1 MSYVV
6 LARRLRPSR
15 FDDLI
20 GQETAA
26 QTLRNAVLADRVAH
40 AFLFSGSR
48 GVGKTSAARIL
59 TRALNCLNPDNG
71 DPCNSCENCVEINQ
85 NASPDV
91 YEIDAASN
99 RGIDNIR
106 ELRENVNYVPARCR
120 YKVYIIDEAHMLTL
134 ESFNALLKTL
144 EEPPSYV
151 KFIFATT
158 EPHKI
163 PQTIISRC
171 QRYDFLR
178 IPIKT
183 MADFLETVVRNEK
196 LELSRKAIEMIA
208 RNSVG
213 GMRDALT
220 AIDQILSFSGT
231 SASDQKVAQ
240 ILGILDS
247 ESRFAFTEALLK
259 KNEGEA
265 LRYFQQL
272 QEHGH
277 DAHDILADLLQTIK
291 TTALV
296 RTLGTSPALFQDISA
311 DDLEVFAAIAKAVS
325 ADELQQI
332 FHILLELEEQM
343 KRSAHTKI
351 CFEMAILQIASIE
364 PLVGLPEIISGIQ
377 SIRSGETPAAKT
389 PETAT
394 FVKAAPE
401 ESTLPARDNSV
412 EKHQHSL
419 ADDSGVTKQLADA
432 SVIKN
437 ILQSGTKETHKV
449 ADNPTTAVNSEL
461 ETPVTLVKE
470 QEQSSFTQQNEVN
483 SSVAET
489 SVYPEKTI
497 PNENVSQQGF
507 TQMPET
513 QQIQESPETA
523 EIQETSTQTQEIKQV
538 QETAETWETS
548 TQTQGTQE
556 TQQVQ
561 ETTETPEIQQISTIT
576 PETQQVKETAETWG
590 TSTQTQGT
598 QEIQQIQ
605 ESPETP
611 EIQQIYP
618 QTPETQ
624 QIQETSET
632 WGTSTHTPETQ
643 QIQQAPETAENQ
655 QISPQTEEA
664 EVKTV
669 ENERA
674 DVQHDNSQ
682 SPEKPAQE
690 WTEFAAEVQ
699 KRSSKLASFVRNAVP
714 QSLSGTQLKLAFK
727 SGNYPS
733 MFTEQNRSLLEE
745 IATDCCGHAVH
756 VSCEIIPTVTSMRTI
771 VEHEQILLEQAKEIK
786 RENAREFPKVKD
798 ILSVFTN
805 SKISAIEFSDA

>member
-389 PETAT
+389 PENAT
-394 FVKAAPE
+394 FVKTTPE
-401 ESTLPARDNSV
+401 ESVHPVKDNSV
-412 EKHQHSL
+412 EKHQ
-419 ADDSGVTKQLADA
+419 
-432 SVIKN
+432 
-437 ILQSGTKETHKV
+437 
-449 ADNPTTAVNSEL
+449 
-461 ETPVTLVKE
+461 
-470 QEQSSFTQQNEVN
+470 
-483 SSVAET
+483 
-489 SVYPEKTI
+489 
-497 PNENVSQQGF
+497 
-507 TQMPET
+507 
-513 QQIQESPETA
+513 
-523 EIQETSTQTQEIKQV
+523 
-538 QETAETWETS
+538 
-548 TQTQGTQE
+548 
-556 TQQVQ
+556 
-561 ETTETPEIQQISTIT
+561 
-576 PETQQVKETAETWG
+576 
-590 TSTQTQGT
+590 
-598 QEIQQIQ
+598 
-605 ESPETP
+605 
-611 EIQQIYP
+611 
-618 QTPETQ
+618 
-624 QIQETSET
+624 
-632 WGTSTHTPETQ
+632 
-643 QIQQAPETAENQ
+643 
-655 QISPQTEEA
+655 
-664 EVKTV
+664 
-669 ENERA
+669 
-674 DVQHDNSQ
+674 
-682 SPEKPAQE
+682 
-690 WTEFAAEVQ
+690 
-699 KRSSKLASFVRNAVP
+699 
-714 QSLSGTQLKLAFK
+714 
-727 SGNYPS
+727 
-733 MFTEQNRSLLEE
+733 
-745 IATDCCGHAVH
+745 
-756 VSCEIIPTVTSMRTI
+756 
-771 VEHEQILLEQAKEIK
+771 
-786 RENAREFPKVKD
+786 
-798 ILSVFTN
+798 
-805 SKISAIEFSDA
+805 

>member
-26 QTLRNAVLADRVAH
+26 QTLRNAVLSDRVAH
-40 AFLFSGSR
+40 AFLFTGSR

-71 DPCNSCENCVEINQ
+71 DPCNSCENCVEISQ

-158 EPHKI
+158 DPHKI

-178 IPIKT
+178 IPLQT
-183 MADFLETVVRNEK
+183 MADFLEKVVRNEK

-231 SASDQKVAQ
+231 SATDQKVAQ

-296 RTLGTSPALFQDISA
+296 RSLGTSPALFQEISV

-332 FHILLELEEQM
+332 FRILLDLEEQM

-377 SIRSGETPAAKT
+377 NIRSGEAPVVT
-389 PETAT
+389 TAENAIS
-394 FVKAAPE
+394 VKAATE
-401 ESTLPARDNSV
+401 EPVPPVPDNSV
-412 EKHQHSL
+412 EKHQHSP
-419 ADDSGVTKQLADA
+419 AVDSAVKKPHADA
-432 SVIKN
+432 SAIKN
-437 ILQSGTKETHKV
+437 ILQSGNKETHKV
-449 ADNPTTAVNSEL
+449 AENPADVLNPKPETAV
-461 ETPVTLVKE
+461 TQVKE
-470 QEQSSFTQQNEVN
+470 QEQSSYAQQNDDN
-483 SSVAET
+483 SAVAET
-489 SVYPEKTI
+489 SVSPERSQ
-497 PNENVSQQGF
+497 ENASLSQQGL
-507 TQMPET
+507 TQTPEIPQTYPQTQQAAET
-513 QQIQESPETA
+513 QQIQ
-523 EIQETSTQTQEIKQV
+523 QTPV
-538 QETAETWETS
+538 
-548 TQTQGTQE
+548 
-556 TQQVQ
+556 
-561 ETTETPEIQQISTIT
+561 TPEI
-576 PETQQVKETAETWG
+576 P
-590 TSTQTQGT
+590 QT
-598 QEIQQIQ
+598 
-605 ESPETP
+605 
-611 EIQQIYP
+611 YP
-618 QTPETQ
+618 QTQ
-624 QIQETSET
+624 QA
-632 WGTSTHTPETQ
+632 PETQ
-643 QIQQAPETAENQ
+643 QIQQTPVTPEIPQTYPQSQQAPETQ
-655 QISPQTEEA
+655 QIQQTPVTPETQQIEQATETPEIPQTSTQTQEA
-664 EVKTV
+664 ELRNIEKEQAVV
-669 ENERA
+669 PENKA
-674 DVQHDNSQ
+674 Q
-682 SPEKPAQE
+682 SPEQPTQE
-690 WTEFAAEVQ
+690 WTDFAAEVQ

-714 QSLSGTQLKLAFK
+714 QSLSGTQFKLTFK

-745 IATDCCGHAVH
+745 IATDWCGHAVH
-756 VSCEIIPTVTSMRTI
+756 VSCEISPTVTSMRTI
-771 VEHEQILLEQAKEIK
+771 VEHDQILLEQARELK
-786 RENAREFPKVKD
+786 RKNAKEFPQVKD

-805 SKISAIEFSDA
+805 SKISAVEFTDA

>member
-26 QTLRNAVLADRVAH
+26 QTLRNAVLSDRVAH
-40 AFLFSGSR
+40 AFLFTGSR

-71 DPCNSCENCVEINQ
+71 DPCNSCENCVEISQ

-158 EPHKI
+158 DPHKI

-178 IPIKT
+178 IPLQT
-183 MADFLETVVRNEK
+183 MADFLEKVIRNEK

-231 SASDQKVAQ
+231 SATDQKVAQ

-259 KNEGEA
+259 KNQGEA

-296 RTLGTSPALFQDISA
+296 RSLGTSPALFQEISV

-332 FHILLELEEQM
+332 FRILLDLEEQM

-377 SIRSGETPAAKT
+377 NIRSGEAPVVT
-389 PETAT
+389 TAENAIS
-394 FVKAAPE
+394 VKAATE
-401 ESTLPARDNSV
+401 EPVPPVPDNSV
-412 EKHQHSL
+412 EKHQHSP
-419 ADDSGVTKQLADA
+419 AVDSAVKKPHADA
-432 SVIKN
+432 SAIKN
-437 ILQSGTKETHKV
+437 ILQSGNKETHKV
-449 ADNPTTAVNSEL
+449 AENPADVLNPKPETAV
-461 ETPVTLVKE
+461 TQVKE
-470 QEQSSFTQQNEVN
+470 QEQSSYAQQNDDN
-483 SSVAET
+483 SAVAET
-489 SVYPEKTI
+489 SVSPERSQ
-497 PNENVSQQGF
+497 ENASLSQQGL
-507 TQMPET
+507 TQTPEIPQTYPQTQQAAETQQIQQTPVTPETQQTQQTYPQTQQAAETQQIEQTPVTPEIPQTYPQTQQAPET
-513 QQIQESPETA
+513 QQIEQAPETP
-523 EIQETSTQTQEIKQV
+523 EIPQTYPQTQQAPETQQIEQTPVTPETQQIEQATETPEIPQTSTQTQE
-538 QETAETWETS
+538 AELRNIEKE
-548 TQTQGTQE
+548 QA
-556 TQQVQ
+556 VV
-561 ETTETPEIQQISTIT
+561 PEN
-576 PETQQVKETAETWG
+576 KA
-590 TSTQTQGT
+590 
-598 QEIQQIQ
+598 
-605 ESPETP
+605 
-611 EIQQIYP
+611 
-618 QTPETQ
+618 
-624 QIQETSET
+624 
-632 WGTSTHTPETQ
+632 
-643 QIQQAPETAENQ
+643 
-655 QISPQTEEA
+655 
-664 EVKTV
+664 
-669 ENERA
+669 
-674 DVQHDNSQ
+674 Q
-682 SPEKPAQE
+682 SPEQPTQE
-690 WTEFAAEVQ
+690 WTDFAAEVQ

-714 QSLSGTQLKLAFK
+714 QSLSGTQFKLTFK

-745 IATDCCGHAVH
+745 IATDWCGHAVH
-756 VSCEIIPTVTSMRTI
+756 VSCEISPTVTSMRTI
-771 VEHEQILLEQAKEIK
+771 VEHDQILLEQARELK
-786 RENAREFPKVKD
+786 RKNAKEFPQVKD

>member
-15 FDDLI
+15 FEDLI

-59 TRALNCLNPDNG
+59 TRALNCLNPNNG
-71 DPCNSCENCVEINQ
+71 DPCNSCENCGEINQ

-158 EPHKI
+158 DPHKI

-183 MADFLETVVRNEK
+183 MADFLEKVVRNEN
-196 LELSRKAIEMIA
+196 LELSRRAIEMIA

-231 SASDQKVAQ
+231 VASDQKVAQ

-247 ESRFAFTEALLK
+247 ESRFAFTEALLR
-259 KNEGEA
+259 KNEGKA
-265 LRYFQQL
+265 LRYFQEL
-272 QEHGH
+272 HEHGH
-277 DAHDILADLLQTIK
+277 DAQDILADLLQTIK

-296 RTLGTSPALFQDISA
+296 RSLGTSPALFQDISA
-311 DDLEVFAAIAKAVS
+311 DDLEVFAALAKAVS

-332 FHILLELEEQM
+332 FRILLDLEEQM

-364 PLVGLPEIISGIQ
+364 SLVGLPEIISGIQ
-377 SIRSGETPAAKT
+377 NIRSGEP
-389 PETAT
+389 PVETT
-394 FVKAAPE
+394 TENSTSVKVAPE
-401 ESTLPARDNSV
+401 ESAQLVTDNLV
-412 EKHQHSL
+412 EKHQHSRP
-419 ADDSGVTKQLADA
+419 ADSEVKKPLADA

-437 ILQSGTKETHKV
+437 ILQSGNKETHKV
-449 ADNPTTAVNSEL
+449 ADNPDYAVNSEP
-461 ETPVTLVKE
+461 ETAVTQVKE
-470 QEQSSFTQQNEVN
+470 QEQSSYSQQNENN

-489 SVYPEKTI
+489 SVSPERSI
-497 PNENVSQQGF
+497 QDASVSQQGF
-507 TQMPET
+507 KQTQEAYTQTPNTLEVHQIQQAPET
-513 QQIQESPETA
+513 QQIKA
-523 EIQETSTQTQEIKQV
+523 I
-538 QETAETWETS
+538 
-548 TQTQGTQE
+548 
-556 TQQVQ
+556 
-561 ETTETPEIQQISTIT
+561 TETPEIQKTN
-576 PETQQVKETAETWG
+576 TQ
-590 TSTQTQGT
+590 
-598 QEIQQIQ
+598 
-605 ESPETP
+605 
-611 EIQQIYP
+611 
-618 QTPETQ
+618 
-624 QIQETSET
+624 
-632 WGTSTHTPETQ
+632 TQ
-643 QIQQAPETAENQ
+643 QIQQAPGTAGIPKTSTQTQVAKVEIAEKEKALVPENK
-655 QISPQTEEA
+655 A
-664 EVKTV
+664 
-669 ENERA
+669 
-674 DVQHDNSQ
+674 Q
-682 SPEKPAQE
+682 SPEQPAQE
-690 WTEFAAEVQ
+690 WTDFAAEVQ

-733 MFTEQNRSLLEE
+733 MFTEQNRSFLEE
-745 IATDCCGHAVH
+745 IATGWCGHAVH
-756 VSCEIIPTVTSMRTI
+756 VSCEISPIVTSRRTI
-771 VEHEQILLEQAKEIK
+771 VEHDQILLEQARELK
-786 RENAREFPKVKD
+786 RKNAREFPQVKD

-805 SKISAIEFSDA
+805 SKISAIEL

>member
-26 QTLRNAVLADRVAH
+26 QTLRNAVLSDRVAH
-40 AFLFSGSR
+40 AFLFTGSR

-59 TRALNCLNPDNG
+59 TRALNCLNLDNG
-71 DPCNSCENCVEINQ
+71 DPCNSCENCVEISQ

-158 EPHKI
+158 DPHKI

-178 IPIKT
+178 IPLQT
-183 MADFLETVVRNEK
+183 MADFLEKVIRNEK

-231 SASDQKVAQ
+231 SATDQKVAQ

-259 KNEGEA
+259 KNQGEA

-296 RTLGTSPALFQDISA
+296 RSLGTSPALFQEISV

-332 FHILLELEEQM
+332 FRILLDLEEQM

-377 SIRSGETPAAKT
+377 NIRSGEAPVVT
-389 PETAT
+389 TAENAIS
-394 FVKAAPE
+394 VKAATE
-401 ESTLPARDNSV
+401 EPVPPVPDNSV
-412 EKHQHSL
+412 EKHQHSP
-419 ADDSGVTKQLADA
+419 AVDSAVKKPHADA
-432 SVIKN
+432 SAIKN
-437 ILQSGTKETHKV
+437 ILQSGNKETHKV
-449 ADNPTTAVNSEL
+449 AENPADVLNPKPETAV
-461 ETPVTLVKE
+461 TQVKE
-470 QEQSSFTQQNEVN
+470 QEQSSYAQQNDDN
-483 SSVAET
+483 SAVAET
-489 SVYPEKTI
+489 SVSPERSI
-497 PNENVSQQGF
+497 QDASVSQQGF
-507 TQMPET
+507 TQTQETQQPYPQTQQAPETQHIQQTPVTPVTPETHPQTQQAPESQQFQQTPVTPEIPQTYPQTQQAPET
-513 QQIQESPETA
+513 QQIEQTPVTPETQQIEQA
-523 EIQETSTQTQEIKQV
+523 TETPEIPQTSTQTQE
-538 QETAETWETS
+538 AELRNIEKE
-548 TQTQGTQE
+548 QA
-556 TQQVQ
+556 VV
-561 ETTETPEIQQISTIT
+561 PEN
-576 PETQQVKETAETWG
+576 KA
-590 TSTQTQGT
+590 
-598 QEIQQIQ
+598 
-605 ESPETP
+605 
-611 EIQQIYP
+611 
-618 QTPETQ
+618 
-624 QIQETSET
+624 
-632 WGTSTHTPETQ
+632 
-643 QIQQAPETAENQ
+643 
-655 QISPQTEEA
+655 
-664 EVKTV
+664 
-669 ENERA
+669 
-674 DVQHDNSQ
+674 Q
-682 SPEKPAQE
+682 SPEQPTQE
-690 WTEFAAEVQ
+690 WTDFAAEVQ

-714 QSLSGTQLKLAFK
+714 QSLSGTQFKLTFK

-745 IATDCCGHAVH
+745 IATDWCGHAVH
-756 VSCEIIPTVTSMRTI
+756 VSCEISPTVTSMRTI
-771 VEHEQILLEQAKEIK
+771 VEHDQILLEQARELK
-786 RENAREFPKVKD
+786 RKNAKEFPQVKD

>member
-15 FDDLI
+15 FEDLI

-59 TRALNCLNPDNG
+59 TRALNCQNPDNG

-158 EPHKI
+158 DPHKI

-183 MADFLETVVRNEK
+183 MADFLEKVVRNEN
-196 LELSRKAIEMIA
+196 LELSRRAIEMIA

-231 SASDQKVAQ
+231 GASDQKVAQ

-247 ESRFAFTEALLK
+247 ESRFAFTEALLR

-265 LRYFQQL
+265 LRYFQEL
-272 QEHGH
+272 HEHGH

-296 RTLGTSPALFQDISA
+296 RSLGTSPALFQDISV
-311 DDLEVFAAIAKAVS
+311 DDLEVFAALAKAVS

-332 FHILLELEEQM
+332 FRILLDLEEQM

-377 SIRSGETPAAKT
+377 NIRSGEP
-389 PETAT
+389 PVETTAENST
-394 FVKAAPE
+394 SVKVALE
-401 ESTLPARDNSV
+401 EPVLPVTDNSA
-412 EKHQHSL
+412 EKHQHSPP
-419 ADDSGVTKQLADA
+419 ADSEVKKPLADA

-437 ILQSGTKETHKV
+437 ILQSGNKETHKV
-449 ADNPTTAVNSEL
+449 ADNPDYAVNSEP
-461 ETPVTLVKE
+461 ETAVTQVKE
-470 QEQSSFTQQNEVN
+470 QEQTSYSQQNENN

-489 SVYPEKTI
+489 SVSPERSI
-497 PNENVSQQGF
+497 QDASVSQQGF
-507 TQMPET
+507 
-513 QQIQESPETA
+513 
-523 EIQETSTQTQEIKQV
+523 KQ
-538 QETAETWETS
+538 
-548 TQTQGTQE
+548 TQE
-556 TQQVQ
+556 TQESYTQ
-561 ETTETPEIQQISTIT
+561 TPNTPE
-576 PETQQVKETAETWG
+576 V
-590 TSTQTQGT
+590 
-598 QEIQQIQ
+598 
-605 ESPETP
+605 
-611 EIQQIYP
+611 
-618 QTPETQ
+618 
-624 QIQETSET
+624 
-632 WGTSTHTPETQ
+632 H
-643 QIQQAPETAENQ
+643 QIQQAPEAQ
-655 QISPQTEEA
+655 QIKAITETPEIRKTNTQTQVAKVEIA
-664 EVKTV
+664 EKEKALVP
-669 ENERA
+669 ENKA
-674 DVQHDNSQ
+674 Q
-682 SPEKPAQE
+682 SPEQPAQE
-690 WTEFAAEVQ
+690 WTDFAAEVQ

-733 MFTEQNRSLLEE
+733 MFTEQNRSFLEE
-745 IATDCCGHAVH
+745 IATGWCGHAVH
-756 VSCEIIPTVTSMRTI
+756 VSCEISPIVTSRRTI
-771 VEHEQILLEQAKEIK
+771 VEHDQILLEQARELK
-786 RENAREFPKVKD
+786 RKNAREFPQVKD

>member
-296 RTLGTSPALFQDISA
+296 RTLGISPALFQDISA
-311 DDLEVFAAIAKAVS
+311 DDLEVFAAIGKAVS

-419 ADDSGVTKQLADA
+419 ADDSGVTKQLADV

-449 ADNPTTAVNSEL
+449 ADNPTTSLNSEL
-461 ETPVTLVKE
+461 ETPVTQVKE
-470 QEQSSFTQQNEVN
+470 HEQSSFTQQNEVN
-483 SSVAET
+483 PSVAET

-497 PNENVSQQGF
+497 PNEDVSQQGF
-507 TQMPET
+507 SQMPET
-513 QQIQESPETA
+513 QQIQE
-523 EIQETSTQTQEIKQV
+523 
-538 QETAETWETS
+538 
-548 TQTQGTQE
+548 

-561 ETTETPEIQQISTIT
+561 
-576 PETQQVKETAETWG
+576 
-590 TSTQTQGT
+590 
-598 QEIQQIQ
+598 
-605 ESPETP
+605 
-611 EIQQIYP
+611 
-618 QTPETQ
+618 
-624 QIQETSET
+624 
-632 WGTSTHTPETQ
+632 ETQ
-643 QIQQAPETAENQ
+643 QIQQALETAENQ
-655 QISPQTEEA
+655 QSSPQTEEA
-664 EVKTV
+664 EVKIV

-699 KRSSKLASFVRNAVP
+699 KRSSKLASFVRNTVP

-745 IATDCCGHAVH
+745 IATDWCGHAVH
-756 VSCEIIPTVTSMRTI
+756 VSCEITPTVTSMRTI

>member
-277 DAHDILADLLQTIK
+277 DAHDILADLLKTIK
-291 TTALV
+291 TSALV

-311 DDLEVFAAIAKAVS
+311 DDLEVFAAIGKAVS

-419 ADDSGVTKQLADA
+419 ADDSGVTKQLADV

-449 ADNPTTAVNSEL
+449 ADNPTTALNSEL
-461 ETPVTLVKE
+461 ETPVTQVKE
-470 QEQSSFTQQNEVN
+470 HEQSSFTQQNEVN
-483 SSVAET
+483 PSVAET

-497 PNENVSQQGF
+497 PNEDVSQQGF
-507 TQMPET
+507 SQMPET
-513 QQIQESPETA
+513 QQIQE
-523 EIQETSTQTQEIKQV
+523 TQQV
-538 QETAETWETS
+538 QETSETWETS
-548 TQTQGTQE
+548 TQTQ
-556 TQQVQ
+556 
-561 ETTETPEIQQISTIT
+561 
-576 PETQQVKETAETWG
+576 
-590 TSTQTQGT
+590 
-598 QEIQQIQ
+598 
-605 ESPETP
+605 
-611 EIQQIYP
+611 
-618 QTPETQ
+618 
-624 QIQETSET
+624 
-632 WGTSTHTPETQ
+632 ETQ
-643 QIQQAPETAENQ
+643 QIQQALETAENQ
-655 QISPQTEEA
+655 QSSPQTEEA
-664 EVKTV
+664 EVKIV

-699 KRSSKLASFVRNAVP
+699 KRSSKLASFVRNTVP

-745 IATDCCGHAVH
+745 IATDWCGHAVH
-756 VSCEIIPTVTSMRTI
+756 VSCEITPTVTSMRTI

>member
-26 QTLRNAVLADRVAH
+26 QTLRNAILADRVAH

-71 DPCNSCENCVEINQ
+71 DPCNSCGNCVEIIQ

-158 EPHKI
+158 DPHKI

-183 MADFLETVVRNEK
+183 MADFLEKVVRKEK
-196 LELSRKAIEMIA
+196 LELSRRALEMIA

-231 SASDQKVAQ
+231 SASDQKVAE

-265 LRYFQQL
+265 LRYFQEL

-296 RTLGTSPALFQDISA
+296 RSLGTSPALFQEISA
-311 DDLEVFAAIAKAVS
+311 DELEVFADLAKAVS

-332 FHILLELEEQM
+332 FHILLDLEEQM
-343 KRSAHTKI
+343 KRSSHTKI

-364 PLVGLPEIISGIQ
+364 PLVGLPEIISEIQ
-377 SIRSGETPAAKT
+377 SIRSRGTQPDVLSENS
-389 PETAT
+389 T
-394 FVKAAPE
+394 FVKVSSQ
-401 ESTLPARDNSV
+401 ESAIPATDNSAGKREHSLPA
-412 EKHQHSL
+412 
-419 ADDSGVTKQLADA
+419 DSGVKNTVADA

-437 ILQSGTKETHKV
+437 ILLYGTKEKNKR
-449 ADNPTTAVNSEL
+449 ADNPDYVVNSET
-461 ETPVTLVKE
+461 EIPVTEVKE
-470 QEQSSFTQQNEVN
+470 QEQTSFAQQNEIN
-483 SSVAET
+483 SDVTET
-489 SVYPEKTI
+489 SVYPEKSMQ
-497 PNENVSQQGF
+497 NVSVSQQGF
-507 TQMPET
+507 TQT
-513 QQIQESPETA
+513 Q
-523 EIQETSTQTQEIKQV
+523 
-538 QETAETWETS
+538 
-548 TQTQGTQE
+548 
-556 TQQVQ
+556 
-561 ETTETPEIQQISTIT
+561 
-576 PETQQVKETAETWG
+576 
-590 TSTQTQGT
+590 
-598 QEIQQIQ
+598 
-605 ESPETP
+605 
-611 EIQQIYP
+611 
-618 QTPETQ
+618 ETQ
-624 QIQETSET
+624 QIQETPGIFTQIPET
-632 WGTSTHTPETQ
+632 QETQ
-643 QIQQAPETAENQ
+643 QIQETPEIKETPVIFTQTPETQETQ
-655 QISPQTEEA
+655 QIQETPGNFTQTPETQETPEIKETTNQTQEA
-664 EVKTV
+664 ELKTV
-669 ENERA
+669 ENESIT
-674 DVQHDNSQ
+674 VTHENSQ

-690 WTEFAAEVQ
+690 WTDFATEVQ
-699 KRSSKLASFVRNAVP
+699 KRSSMLASFVRNAVP

-745 IATDCCGHAVH
+745 IATEWCGHAVH
-756 VSCEIIPTVTSMRTI
+756 VSCEISQTVTSMRTI
-771 VEHEQILLEQAKEIK
+771 VEHEQILLEQEKELK
-786 RENAREFPKVKD
+786 RKNAREFPQVKD
-798 ILSVFTN
+798 ILSVFSN
-805 SKISAIEFSDA
+805 SKISAIEFSDAKNN

>member
-26 QTLRNAVLADRVAH
+26 QTLRNAVLSDRVAH
-40 AFLFSGSR
+40 AFLFTGSR

-71 DPCNSCENCVEINQ
+71 DPCNSCENCVEISQ

-158 EPHKI
+158 DPHKI

-178 IPIKT
+178 IPLQT
-183 MADFLETVVRNEK
+183 MADFLEKVIRNEK

-231 SASDQKVAQ
+231 SATDQKVAQ

-259 KNEGEA
+259 KNQGEA

-296 RTLGTSPALFQDISA
+296 RSLGTSPALFQEISV

-332 FHILLELEEQM
+332 FRILLDLEEQM

-377 SIRSGETPAAKT
+377 NIRSGEAPVVT
-389 PETAT
+389 TAENAIS
-394 FVKAAPE
+394 VKAATE
-401 ESTLPARDNSV
+401 EPVPPVPDNSV
-412 EKHQHSL
+412 EKHQHSP
-419 ADDSGVTKQLADA
+419 AVDSAVKKPHADA
-432 SVIKN
+432 SAIKN
-437 ILQSGTKETHKV
+437 ILQSGNKETHKV
-449 ADNPTTAVNSEL
+449 AENPADVLNPKPETAV
-461 ETPVTLVKE
+461 TQVKE
-470 QEQSSFTQQNEVN
+470 QEQSSYAQQNDDN
-483 SSVAET
+483 SAVAET
-489 SVYPEKTI
+489 SVSPERSI
-497 PNENVSQQGF
+497 QDASESQQVF
-507 TQMPET
+507 SQTPEIPQTYPQTHQAAET
-513 QQIQESPETA
+513 QQIQ
-523 EIQETSTQTQEIKQV
+523 QTPV
-538 QETAETWETS
+538 
-548 TQTQGTQE
+548 
-556 TQQVQ
+556 
-561 ETTETPEIQQISTIT
+561 TPEI
-576 PETQQVKETAETWG
+576 P
-590 TSTQTQGT
+590 QT
-598 QEIQQIQ
+598 
-605 ESPETP
+605 
-611 EIQQIYP
+611 YP
-618 QTPETQ
+618 QTQ
-624 QIQETSET
+624 QA
-632 WGTSTHTPETQ
+632 PETQ
-643 QIQQAPETAENQ
+643 QIQQTPVTPEIPQTYPQSQQAPETQ
-655 QISPQTEEA
+655 QIQQTPVTPETQQIEQAPETPEIPQTSTQTQEA
-664 EVKTV
+664 EPSNIEKEQAVV
-669 ENERA
+669 PENKA
-674 DVQHDNSQ
+674 Q
-682 SPEKPAQE
+682 SPEQPTQE
-690 WTEFAAEVQ
+690 WTDFAAEVQ

-714 QSLSGTQLKLAFK
+714 QSLSGTQFKLTFK

-745 IATDCCGHAVH
+745 IATDWCGHAVH
-756 VSCEIIPTVTSMRTI
+756 VSCEISPTVTSMRTI
-771 VEHEQILLEQAKEIK
+771 VEHDQILLEQARELK
-786 RENAREFPKVKD
+786 RKNAKEFPQVKD

>member
-26 QTLRNAVLADRVAH
+26 QTLRNAVLSDRVAH
-40 AFLFSGSR
+40 AFLFTGSR

-71 DPCNSCENCVEINQ
+71 DPCNSCENCVEISQ

-158 EPHKI
+158 DPHKI

-178 IPIKT
+178 IPLQT
-183 MADFLETVVRNEK
+183 MADFLEKVIRNEK

-231 SASDQKVAQ
+231 SATDQKVAQ

-259 KNEGEA
+259 KNQGEA

-296 RTLGTSPALFQDISA
+296 RSLGTSPALFQEISV

-332 FHILLELEEQM
+332 FRILLDLEEQM

-377 SIRSGETPAAKT
+377 NIRSGEAPVVT
-389 PETAT
+389 TAENAIS
-394 FVKAAPE
+394 VKAATE
-401 ESTLPARDNSV
+401 EPVPPVPDNSV
-412 EKHQHSL
+412 EKHQHSP
-419 ADDSGVTKQLADA
+419 AVDSAVKKPHADA
-432 SVIKN
+432 SAIKN
-437 ILQSGTKETHKV
+437 ILQSGNKETHKV
-449 ADNPTTAVNSEL
+449 AENPADVLNPKPETAV
-461 ETPVTLVKE
+461 TQVKE
-470 QEQSSFTQQNEVN
+470 QEQSSYAQQNDDN
-483 SSVAET
+483 SAVAET
-489 SVYPEKTI
+489 SVSPERSQ
-497 PNENVSQQGF
+497 ENASLSQQGL
-507 TQMPET
+507 TQ
-513 QQIQESPETA
+513 
-523 EIQETSTQTQEIKQV
+523 
-538 QETAETWETS
+538 
-548 TQTQGTQE
+548 
-556 TQQVQ
+556 
-561 ETTETPEIQQISTIT
+561 TPEI
-576 PETQQVKETAETWG
+576 P
-590 TSTQTQGT
+590 QT
-598 QEIQQIQ
+598 
-605 ESPETP
+605 
-611 EIQQIYP
+611 YP
-618 QTPETQ
+618 QTQ
-624 QIQETSET
+624 QA
-632 WGTSTHTPETQ
+632 PETQ
-643 QIQQAPETAENQ
+643 QIQQTPVTPEIPQTYPQSQQAPETQ
-655 QISPQTEEA
+655 QIQQTPVTPETQQIEQATETPEIPQTSTQTQEA
-664 EVKTV
+664 ELRNIEKEQAVV
-669 ENERA
+669 PENKA
-674 DVQHDNSQ
+674 Q
-682 SPEKPAQE
+682 SPEQPTQE
-690 WTEFAAEVQ
+690 WTDFAAEVQ

-714 QSLSGTQLKLAFK
+714 QSLSGTQFKLTFK

-745 IATDCCGHAVH
+745 IATDWCGHAVH
-756 VSCEIIPTVTSMRTI
+756 VSCEISPTVTSMRTI
-771 VEHEQILLEQAKEIK
+771 VEHDQILLEQARELK
-786 RENAREFPKVKD
+786 RKNAKEFPQVKD

>member
-26 QTLRNAVLADRVAH
+26 QTLRNAVLSDRVAH
-40 AFLFSGSR
+40 AFLFTGSR

-71 DPCNSCENCVEINQ
+71 DPCNSCENCVEISQ

-158 EPHKI
+158 DPHKI

-178 IPIKT
+178 IPLQT
-183 MADFLETVVRNEK
+183 MADFLEKVIRNEK

-231 SASDQKVAQ
+231 SATDQKVAQ

-259 KNEGEA
+259 KNQGEA

-296 RTLGTSPALFQDISA
+296 RSLGTSPALFQEISV

-332 FHILLELEEQM
+332 FRILLDLEEQM

-377 SIRSGETPAAKT
+377 NIRSGEAPVVT
-389 PETAT
+389 TAENAIS
-394 FVKAAPE
+394 VKAATE
-401 ESTLPARDNSV
+401 EPVPPVPDNSV
-412 EKHQHSL
+412 EKHQHSP
-419 ADDSGVTKQLADA
+419 AVDSAVKKPHADA
-432 SVIKN
+432 SAIKN
-437 ILQSGTKETHKV
+437 ILQSGNKETHKV
-449 ADNPTTAVNSEL
+449 AENPADVLNPKPETAV
-461 ETPVTLVKE
+461 TQVKE
-470 QEQSSFTQQNEVN
+470 QEQSSYAQQNDDN
-483 SSVAET
+483 SAVAET
-489 SVYPEKTI
+489 SVSPERSI
-497 PNENVSQQGF
+497 QDASVSQQGF
-507 TQMPET
+507 TQTQETQQPYPQTQQAPETQHIQQTPVTPVTPETHPQTQQAPESQQFQQTPVTPEIPQTYPQTQQAPET
-513 QQIQESPETA
+513 QQIEQTPVTPETQQIEQA
-523 EIQETSTQTQEIKQV
+523 TETPEIPQTSTQTQE
-538 QETAETWETS
+538 AELRNIEK
-548 TQTQGTQE
+548 E
-556 TQQVQ
+556 AAAV
-561 ETTETPEIQQISTIT
+561 PEN
-576 PETQQVKETAETWG
+576 KA
-590 TSTQTQGT
+590 
-598 QEIQQIQ
+598 
-605 ESPETP
+605 
-611 EIQQIYP
+611 
-618 QTPETQ
+618 
-624 QIQETSET
+624 
-632 WGTSTHTPETQ
+632 
-643 QIQQAPETAENQ
+643 
-655 QISPQTEEA
+655 
-664 EVKTV
+664 
-669 ENERA
+669 
-674 DVQHDNSQ
+674 Q
-682 SPEKPAQE
+682 SPEQPTQE
-690 WTEFAAEVQ
+690 WTDFAAEVQ

-714 QSLSGTQLKLAFK
+714 QSLSGTQFKLTFK

-745 IATDCCGHAVH
+745 IATDWCGHAVH
-756 VSCEIIPTVTSMRTI
+756 VSCEISPTVTSMRTI
-771 VEHEQILLEQAKEIK
+771 VEHDQILLEQARELK
-786 RENAREFPKVKD
+786 RKNAKEFPQVKD

>member
-26 QTLRNAVLADRVAH
+26 QTLRNAILADRVAH

-71 DPCNSCENCVEINQ
+71 DPCNSCGNCVEIIQ

-158 EPHKI
+158 DPHKI

-183 MADFLETVVRNEK
+183 MADFLEKVVRKEK
-196 LELSRKAIEMIA
+196 LELSRRALEMIA

-231 SASDQKVAQ
+231 SASDQKVAE

-265 LRYFQQL
+265 LRYFQEL

-296 RTLGTSPALFQDISA
+296 RSLGTSPALFQEISA
-311 DDLEVFAAIAKAVS
+311 DELEVFADLAKAVS

-332 FHILLELEEQM
+332 FHILLDLEEQM
-343 KRSAHTKI
+343 KRSSHTKI

-364 PLVGLPEIISGIQ
+364 PLVGLPEIISEIQ
-377 SIRSGETPAAKT
+377 SIRSRGTQPDVLSENS
-389 PETAT
+389 T
-394 FVKAAPE
+394 FVKVSSQ
-401 ESTLPARDNSV
+401 ESAIPATDNSAGKREHSLPA
-412 EKHQHSL
+412 
-419 ADDSGVTKQLADA
+419 DSGVKNTVADA

-437 ILQSGTKETHKV
+437 ILLYGTKEKNKR
-449 ADNPTTAVNSEL
+449 ADNPDYVVNSET
-461 ETPVTLVKE
+461 EIPVTEVKE
-470 QEQSSFTQQNEVN
+470 QEQTSFAQQNEIN
-483 SSVAET
+483 SDVTET
-489 SVYPEKTI
+489 SVYPEKSMQ
-497 PNENVSQQGF
+497 NVSVSQQGF
-507 TQMPET
+507 TQT
-513 QQIQESPETA
+513 Q
-523 EIQETSTQTQEIKQV
+523 
-538 QETAETWETS
+538 
-548 TQTQGTQE
+548 
-556 TQQVQ
+556 
-561 ETTETPEIQQISTIT
+561 
-576 PETQQVKETAETWG
+576 
-590 TSTQTQGT
+590 
-598 QEIQQIQ
+598 
-605 ESPETP
+605 
-611 EIQQIYP
+611 
-618 QTPETQ
+618 ETQ
-624 QIQETSET
+624 QIQETPGNFT
-632 WGTSTHTPETQ
+632 QTPETQ
-643 QIQQAPETAENQ
+643 ETPEIKETTNQ
-655 QISPQTEEA
+655 TQEA
-664 EVKTV
+664 ELKTV
-669 ENERA
+669 ENESIT
-674 DVQHDNSQ
+674 VTHENSQ

-690 WTEFAAEVQ
+690 WTDFATEVQ
-699 KRSSKLASFVRNAVP
+699 KRSSMLASFVRNAVP

-745 IATDCCGHAVH
+745 IATEWCGHAVH
-756 VSCEIIPTVTSMRTI
+756 VSCEISQTVTSMRTI
-771 VEHEQILLEQAKEIK
+771 VEHEQILLEQEKELK
-786 RENAREFPKVKD
+786 RKNAREFPQVKD
-798 ILSVFTN
+798 ILSVFSN
-805 SKISAIEFSDA
+805 SKISAIEFSDAKNN

>member
-26 QTLRNAVLADRVAH
+26 QTLRNAVLSDRVAH
-40 AFLFSGSR
+40 AFLFTGSR

-71 DPCNSCENCVEINQ
+71 DPCNSCENCVEISQ

-158 EPHKI
+158 DPHKI

-178 IPIKT
+178 IPLQT
-183 MADFLETVVRNEK
+183 MADFLEKVIRNEK

-231 SASDQKVAQ
+231 SATDQKVAQ

-259 KNEGEA
+259 KNQGEA

-296 RTLGTSPALFQDISA
+296 RSLGTSPALFQEISV

-332 FHILLELEEQM
+332 FRILLDLEEQM

-377 SIRSGETPAAKT
+377 NIRSGEAPVVT
-389 PETAT
+389 TAENAIS
-394 FVKAAPE
+394 VKAATE
-401 ESTLPARDNSV
+401 EPVPPVPDNSV
-412 EKHQHSL
+412 EKHQHSP
-419 ADDSGVTKQLADA
+419 AVDSAVKKPHADA
-432 SVIKN
+432 SAIKN
-437 ILQSGTKETHKV
+437 ILQSGNKETHKV
-449 ADNPTTAVNSEL
+449 AENPADVLNPKPETAV
-461 ETPVTLVKE
+461 TQVKE
-470 QEQSSFTQQNEVN
+470 QEQSSYAQQNDDN
-483 SSVAET
+483 SAVAET
-489 SVYPEKTI
+489 SVSPERSQ
-497 PNENVSQQGF
+497 ENASLSQQGL
-507 TQMPET
+507 TQTPEIPQTYPQTQQAAET
-513 QQIQESPETA
+513 QQIQ
-523 EIQETSTQTQEIKQV
+523 QTPV
-538 QETAETWETS
+538 
-548 TQTQGTQE
+548 
-556 TQQVQ
+556 
-561 ETTETPEIQQISTIT
+561 TPEI
-576 PETQQVKETAETWG
+576 P
-590 TSTQTQGT
+590 QT
-598 QEIQQIQ
+598 
-605 ESPETP
+605 
-611 EIQQIYP
+611 YP
-618 QTPETQ
+618 QTQ
-624 QIQETSET
+624 QA
-632 WGTSTHTPETQ
+632 PETQ
-643 QIQQAPETAENQ
+643 QIQQTPVTPEIPQTYPQSQQAPETQ
-655 QISPQTEEA
+655 QIQQTPVTPETQQIEQATETPEIPQTSTQTQEA
-664 EVKTV
+664 EPSNIEKEQAVV
-669 ENERA
+669 PENKA
-674 DVQHDNSQ
+674 Q
-682 SPEKPAQE
+682 SPEQPTQE
-690 WTEFAAEVQ
+690 WTDFAAEVQ

-714 QSLSGTQLKLAFK
+714 QSLSGTQFKLTFK

-745 IATDCCGHAVH
+745 IATDWCGHAVH
-756 VSCEIIPTVTSMRTI
+756 VSCEISPTVTSMRTI
-771 VEHEQILLEQAKEIK
+771 VEHDQILLEQARELK
-786 RENAREFPKVKD
+786 RKNAKEFPQVKD

>member
-196 LELSRKAIEMIA
+196 LELSRKEIEMIA

-277 DAHDILADLLQTIK
+277 DAHDILADLLKTIK

-311 DDLEVFAAIAKAVS
+311 DDLEVFAAIGKAVS

-351 CFEMAILQIASIE
+351 CFEMAILKIASIE

-419 ADDSGVTKQLADA
+419 ADDSGVTKQLADV

-449 ADNPTTAVNSEL
+449 ADNPTTALNSEL
-461 ETPVTLVKE
+461 ETPVTQVKE
-470 QEQSSFTQQNEVN
+470 HEQSSFTQQNEVN
-483 SSVAET
+483 PSVAET

-497 PNENVSQQGF
+497 PNEDVSQQGF
-507 TQMPET
+507 SQMPET
-513 QQIQESPETA
+513 QQIQE
-523 EIQETSTQTQEIKQV
+523 TQQV
-538 QETAETWETS
+538 QETSETWETS
-548 TQTQGTQE
+548 TQTQ
-556 TQQVQ
+556 
-561 ETTETPEIQQISTIT
+561 
-576 PETQQVKETAETWG
+576 
-590 TSTQTQGT
+590 
-598 QEIQQIQ
+598 
-605 ESPETP
+605 
-611 EIQQIYP
+611 
-618 QTPETQ
+618 
-624 QIQETSET
+624 
-632 WGTSTHTPETQ
+632 ETQ
-643 QIQQAPETAENQ
+643 QIQQALETAENQ
-655 QISPQTEEA
+655 QSSPQTEEA
-664 EVKTV
+664 EVKIV

-699 KRSSKLASFVRNAVP
+699 KRSSKLASFVRNTVP

-745 IATDCCGHAVH
+745 IATDWCGHAVH
-756 VSCEIIPTVTSMRTI
+756 VSCEITPTVTSMRTI

>member
-196 LELSRKAIEMIA
+196 LELSRKEIEMIA

-277 DAHDILADLLQTIK
+277 DAHDILADLLKTIK

-311 DDLEVFAAIAKAVS
+311 DDLEVFAAIGKAVS

-419 ADDSGVTKQLADA
+419 ADDSGVTKQLADV

-449 ADNPTTAVNSEL
+449 ADNPTTALNSEL
-461 ETPVTLVKE
+461 ETPVTQVKE
-470 QEQSSFTQQNEVN
+470 HEQSSFTQQNEVN
-483 SSVAET
+483 PSVAET

-497 PNENVSQQGF
+497 PNEDVSQQGF
-507 TQMPET
+507 SQMPET
-513 QQIQESPETA
+513 QQIQE
-523 EIQETSTQTQEIKQV
+523 TQQV
-538 QETAETWETS
+538 QETSETWETS
-548 TQTQGTQE
+548 TQTQ
-556 TQQVQ
+556 
-561 ETTETPEIQQISTIT
+561 
-576 PETQQVKETAETWG
+576 
-590 TSTQTQGT
+590 
-598 QEIQQIQ
+598 
-605 ESPETP
+605 
-611 EIQQIYP
+611 
-618 QTPETQ
+618 
-624 QIQETSET
+624 
-632 WGTSTHTPETQ
+632 ETQ
-643 QIQQAPETAENQ
+643 QIQQALETAENQ
-655 QISPQTEEA
+655 QSSPQTEEA
-664 EVKTV
+664 EVKIV

-699 KRSSKLASFVRNAVP
+699 KRSSKLASFVRNTVP

-745 IATDCCGHAVH
+745 IATDWCGHAVH
-756 VSCEIIPTVTSMRTI
+756 VSCEITPTVTSMRTI

>member
-26 QTLRNAVLADRVAH
+26 QTLRNAVLSDRVAH
-40 AFLFSGSR
+40 AFLFTGSR

-71 DPCNSCENCVEINQ
+71 DPCNSCENCVEISQ

-158 EPHKI
+158 DPHKI

-178 IPIKT
+178 IPLQT
-183 MADFLETVVRNEK
+183 MADFLEKVIRNEK

-231 SASDQKVAQ
+231 SATDQKVAQ

-259 KNEGEA
+259 KNQGEA

-296 RTLGTSPALFQDISA
+296 RSLGTSPALFQEISV

-332 FHILLELEEQM
+332 FRILLDLEEQM

-377 SIRSGETPAAKT
+377 NIRSGEAPVVT
-389 PETAT
+389 TAENAIS
-394 FVKAAPE
+394 VKAATE
-401 ESTLPARDNSV
+401 EPVPPVPDNSV
-412 EKHQHSL
+412 EKHQHSP
-419 ADDSGVTKQLADA
+419 AVDSAVKKPHADA
-432 SVIKN
+432 SAIKN
-437 ILQSGTKETHKV
+437 ILQSGNKETHKV
-449 ADNPTTAVNSEL
+449 AENPADVLNPKPETAV
-461 ETPVTLVKE
+461 TQVKE
-470 QEQSSFTQQNEVN
+470 QEQSSYAQQNDDN
-483 SSVAET
+483 SAVAET
-489 SVYPEKTI
+489 SVSPERSQ
-497 PNENVSQQGF
+497 ENASLSQQGL
-507 TQMPET
+507 TQTPEIPQTYPQTQQAAETQQIQQTPVTPETQQTQQTYPQTQQAAETQQIEQTPVTPEIPQTYPQTQQAPET
-513 QQIQESPETA
+513 QQIEQTPVTPETQQIEQA
-523 EIQETSTQTQEIKQV
+523 TETPEIPQTSTQTQE
-538 QETAETWETS
+538 AELRNIEK
-548 TQTQGTQE
+548 E
-556 TQQVQ
+556 AAAV
-561 ETTETPEIQQISTIT
+561 PEN
-576 PETQQVKETAETWG
+576 KA
-590 TSTQTQGT
+590 
-598 QEIQQIQ
+598 
-605 ESPETP
+605 
-611 EIQQIYP
+611 
-618 QTPETQ
+618 
-624 QIQETSET
+624 
-632 WGTSTHTPETQ
+632 
-643 QIQQAPETAENQ
+643 
-655 QISPQTEEA
+655 
-664 EVKTV
+664 
-669 ENERA
+669 
-674 DVQHDNSQ
+674 Q
-682 SPEKPAQE
+682 SPEQPTQE
-690 WTEFAAEVQ
+690 WTDFAAEVQ

-714 QSLSGTQLKLAFK
+714 QSLSGTQFKLTFK

-745 IATDCCGHAVH
+745 IATDWCGHAVH
-756 VSCEIIPTVTSMRTI
+756 VSCEISPTVTSMRTI
-771 VEHEQILLEQAKEIK
+771 VEHDQILLEQARELK
-786 RENAREFPKVKD
+786 RKNAKEFPQVKD

>member
-15 FDDLI
+15 FEDLI

-59 TRALNCLNPDNG
+59 TRALNCQNPDNG

-158 EPHKI
+158 DPHKI

-183 MADFLETVVRNEK
+183 MADFLEKVVRNEN
-196 LELSRKAIEMIA
+196 LELSRRAIEMIA

-231 SASDQKVAQ
+231 GASDHKVAQ

-247 ESRFAFTEALLK
+247 ESRFAFTEALLR

-265 LRYFQQL
+265 LRYFQEL
-272 QEHGH
+272 HEHGH

-296 RTLGTSPALFQDISA
+296 RSLGTSPALFQDISV
-311 DDLEVFAAIAKAVS
+311 DDLEVFAALAKAVS

-332 FHILLELEEQM
+332 FRILLDLEEQM

-377 SIRSGETPAAKT
+377 NIRSGEP
-389 PETAT
+389 PVETTAENST
-394 FVKAAPE
+394 SVKVALE
-401 ESTLPARDNSV
+401 EPVLPVTDNSA
-412 EKHQHSL
+412 EKHQHSPP
-419 ADDSGVTKQLADA
+419 ADSEVKKPLADA

-437 ILQSGTKETHKV
+437 ILQSGNKETHKV
-449 ADNPTTAVNSEL
+449 ADNPDYAVNSEP
-461 ETPVTLVKE
+461 ETAVTQVKE
-470 QEQSSFTQQNEVN
+470 QEQTSYSQQNENN
-483 SSVAET
+483 SSVTEN
-489 SVYPEKTI
+489 SVSPERSI
-497 PNENVSQQGF
+497 EDASVSQQGF
-507 TQMPET
+507 
-513 QQIQESPETA
+513 
-523 EIQETSTQTQEIKQV
+523 KQ
-538 QETAETWETS
+538 
-548 TQTQGTQE
+548 TQE
-556 TQQVQ
+556 TQEAYTQTPNTLEVHQ
-561 ETTETPEIQQISTIT
+561 IQQAPEAQQIKAITETPEIQKTN
-576 PETQQVKETAETWG
+576 
-590 TSTQTQGT
+590 TQTQVAKV
-598 QEIQQIQ
+598 EIA
-605 ESPETP
+605 EKEKALVPENK
-611 EIQQIYP
+611 
-618 QTPETQ
+618 
-624 QIQETSET
+624 
-632 WGTSTHTPETQ
+632 
-643 QIQQAPETAENQ
+643 A
-655 QISPQTEEA
+655 
-664 EVKTV
+664 
-669 ENERA
+669 
-674 DVQHDNSQ
+674 Q
-682 SPEKPAQE
+682 SPEQPAQE
-690 WTEFAAEVQ
+690 WTDFAAEVQ

-733 MFTEQNRSLLEE
+733 MFTEQNRSFLEE
-745 IATDCCGHAVH
+745 IATGWCGHAVH
-756 VSCEIIPTVTSMRTI
+756 VSCEISPIVTSRRTI
-771 VEHEQILLEQAKEIK
+771 VEHDQILLEQARELK
-786 RENAREFPKVKD
+786 RKNAREFPQVKD

>member
-20 GQETAA
+20 GQETTA

-178 IPIKT
+178 IPIKK
-183 MADFLETVVRNEK
+183 MADFLETVVRNEE

-220 AIDQILSFSGT
+220 AIDQILSFCGT
-231 SASDQKVAQ
+231 SASDQKVSQ

-296 RTLGTSPALFQDISA
+296 RTLGKSPALFQDISA
-311 DDLEVFAAIAKAVS
+311 DDLEVFAAIGKAVS

-332 FHILLELEEQM
+332 FYILLELEEQM
-343 KRSAHTKI
+343 KRSAHTRI

-364 PLVGLPEIISGIQ
+364 ALVGLPEIISGIQ
-377 SIRSGETPAAKT
+377 SIRSGEVPPATT
-389 PETAT
+389 PEKET
-394 FVKAAPE
+394 FVKATPE
-401 ESTLPARDNSV
+401 ESVLSAKDNSV
-412 EKHQHSL
+412 EKHHYSL
-419 ADDSGVTKQLADA
+419 LDDSRVTKQLTDA

-437 ILQSGTKETHKV
+437 ILQSGTKESHKL
-449 ADNPTTAVNSEL
+449 ADNPTYAVNSEM
-461 ETPVTLVKE
+461 EIPVTQDKE
-470 QEQSSFTQQNEVN
+470 QHQSSLTQQNEVN

-497 PNENVSQQGF
+497 KNIDVNQQEF
-507 TQMPET
+507 AQMPET
-513 QQIQESPETA
+513 QQIQESR
-523 EIQETSTQTQEIKQV
+523 
-538 QETAETWETS
+538 
-548 TQTQGTQE
+548 
-556 TQQVQ
+556 
-561 ETTETPEIQQISTIT
+561 ETPEIQQIYPQTQEI
-576 PETQQVKETAETWG
+576 QQVQETAETWG

-598 QEIQQIQ
+598 QEIQQVQ
-605 ESPETP
+605 ETTETP
-611 EIQQIYP
+611 EIQQI
-618 QTPETQ
+618 
-624 QIQETSET
+624 
-632 WGTSTHTPETQ
+632 ST
-643 QIQQAPETAENQ
+643 
-655 QISPQTEEA
+655 QTEET
-664 EVKTV
+664 EIKTV
-669 ENERA
+669 ENKRA

-682 SPEKPAQE
+682 SPEKPSQE

-714 QSLSGTQLKLAFK
+714 QSLSRTQLKLAFK

-733 MFTEQNRSLLEE
+733 MLTEQNRSLMEE
-745 IATDCCGHAVH
+745 IATDFCGHAVH
-756 VSCEIIPTVTSMRTI
+756 VICEITPTVTPMRTI

-786 RENAREFPKVKD
+786 RENAREFPQVKD

>member
-1 MSYVV
+1 M
-6 LARRLRPSR
+6 L
-15 FDDLI
+15 
-20 GQETAA
+20 
-26 QTLRNAVLADRVAH
+26 
-40 AFLFSGSR
+40 
-48 GVGKTSAARIL
+48 
-59 TRALNCLNPDNG
+59 
-71 DPCNSCENCVEINQ
+71 NSCENCVEISQ

-158 EPHKI
+158 DPHKI

-178 IPIKT
+178 IPLQT
-183 MADFLETVVRNEK
+183 MADFLEKVIRNEK

-231 SASDQKVAQ
+231 SATDQKVAQ

-259 KNEGEA
+259 KNQGEA

-296 RTLGTSPALFQDISA
+296 RSLGTSPALFQEISV

-332 FHILLELEEQM
+332 FRILLDLEEQM

-377 SIRSGETPAAKT
+377 NIRSGEAPVVT
-389 PETAT
+389 TAENAIS
-394 FVKAAPE
+394 VKAATE
-401 ESTLPARDNSV
+401 EPVPPVPDNSV
-412 EKHQHSL
+412 EKHQHSP
-419 ADDSGVTKQLADA
+419 AVDSAVKKPHADA
-432 SVIKN
+432 SAIKN
-437 ILQSGTKETHKV
+437 ILQSGNKETHKV
-449 ADNPTTAVNSEL
+449 AENPADVLNPKPETAV
-461 ETPVTLVKE
+461 TQVKE
-470 QEQSSFTQQNEVN
+470 QEQSSYAQQNDDN
-483 SSVAET
+483 SAVAET
-489 SVYPEKTI
+489 SVSPERSI
-497 PNENVSQQGF
+497 QDASVSQQGF
-507 TQMPET
+507 TQTQETQQPYPQTQQAPETQHIQQTPVTPVTPETHPQTQQAPESQQFQQTPVTPEIPQTYPQTQQAPET
-513 QQIQESPETA
+513 QQIEQTPVTPETQQIEQA
-523 EIQETSTQTQEIKQV
+523 TETPEIPQTSTQTQE
-538 QETAETWETS
+538 AELRNIEKE
-548 TQTQGTQE
+548 QA
-556 TQQVQ
+556 VV
-561 ETTETPEIQQISTIT
+561 PEN
-576 PETQQVKETAETWG
+576 KA
-590 TSTQTQGT
+590 
-598 QEIQQIQ
+598 
-605 ESPETP
+605 
-611 EIQQIYP
+611 
-618 QTPETQ
+618 
-624 QIQETSET
+624 
-632 WGTSTHTPETQ
+632 
-643 QIQQAPETAENQ
+643 
-655 QISPQTEEA
+655 
-664 EVKTV
+664 
-669 ENERA
+669 
-674 DVQHDNSQ
+674 Q
-682 SPEKPAQE
+682 SPEQPTQE
-690 WTEFAAEVQ
+690 WTDFAAEVQ

-714 QSLSGTQLKLAFK
+714 QSLSGTQFKLTFK

-745 IATDCCGHAVH
+745 IATDWCGHAVH
-756 VSCEIIPTVTSMRTI
+756 VSCEISPTVTSMRTI
-771 VEHEQILLEQAKEIK
+771 VEHDQILLEQARELK
-786 RENAREFPKVKD
+786 RKNAKEFPQVKD

>member
-26 QTLRNAVLADRVAH
+26 QTLRNAVLSDRVAH
-40 AFLFSGSR
+40 AFLFTGSR

-71 DPCNSCENCVEINQ
+71 DPCNSCENCVEISQ

-158 EPHKI
+158 DPHKI

-178 IPIKT
+178 IPLQT
-183 MADFLETVVRNEK
+183 MADFLEKVIRNEK

-231 SASDQKVAQ
+231 SATDQKVAQ

-259 KNEGEA
+259 KNQGEA

-296 RTLGTSPALFQDISA
+296 RSLGTSPALFQEISV

-332 FHILLELEEQM
+332 FRILLDLEEQM

-377 SIRSGETPAAKT
+377 NIRSGEAPVVT
-389 PETAT
+389 TAENAIS
-394 FVKAAPE
+394 VKAATE
-401 ESTLPARDNSV
+401 EPVPPVPDNSV
-412 EKHQHSL
+412 EKHQHSP
-419 ADDSGVTKQLADA
+419 AVDSAVKKPHADA
-432 SVIKN
+432 SAIKN
-437 ILQSGTKETHKV
+437 ILQSGNKETHKV
-449 ADNPTTAVNSEL
+449 AENPADVLNPKPETAV
-461 ETPVTLVKE
+461 TQVKE
-470 QEQSSFTQQNEVN
+470 QEQSSYAQQNDDN
-483 SSVAET
+483 SAVAET
-489 SVYPEKTI
+489 SVSPERSQ
-497 PNENVSQQGF
+497 ENASLSQQGL
-507 TQMPET
+507 TQTPEIPQTYPQTQQAAETQQIQQTPVTPETQQTQQTYPQTQQAAETQQIEQTPVTPEIPQTYPQTQQAPET
-513 QQIQESPETA
+513 QQIEQTPVTPETQQIEQA
-523 EIQETSTQTQEIKQV
+523 PETPEIPQTSTQTQE
-538 QETAETWETS
+538 AEPSNIEKE
-548 TQTQGTQE
+548 QA
-556 TQQVQ
+556 VV
-561 ETTETPEIQQISTIT
+561 PEN
-576 PETQQVKETAETWG
+576 KA
-590 TSTQTQGT
+590 
-598 QEIQQIQ
+598 
-605 ESPETP
+605 
-611 EIQQIYP
+611 
-618 QTPETQ
+618 
-624 QIQETSET
+624 
-632 WGTSTHTPETQ
+632 
-643 QIQQAPETAENQ
+643 
-655 QISPQTEEA
+655 
-664 EVKTV
+664 
-669 ENERA
+669 
-674 DVQHDNSQ
+674 Q
-682 SPEKPAQE
+682 SPEQPTQE
-690 WTEFAAEVQ
+690 WTDFAAEVQ

-714 QSLSGTQLKLAFK
+714 QSMSGTQFKLTFK

-745 IATDCCGHAVH
+745 IATDWCGHAVH
-756 VSCEIIPTVTSMRTI
+756 VSCEISPTVTSMRTI
-771 VEHEQILLEQAKEIK
+771 VEHDQILLEQARELK
-786 RENAREFPKVKD
+786 RKNAKEFPQVKD